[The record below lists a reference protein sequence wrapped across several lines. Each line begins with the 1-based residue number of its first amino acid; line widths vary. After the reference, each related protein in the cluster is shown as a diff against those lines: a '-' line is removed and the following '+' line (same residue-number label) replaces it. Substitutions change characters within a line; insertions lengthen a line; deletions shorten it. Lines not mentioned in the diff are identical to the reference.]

1 MGWFVYMIETKCGA
15 LYTGITTDPERRF
28 LQHQGVQA
36 GGAKYFRGRQA
47 KALVYIES
55 HVDRRAASKR
65 EYALKKL
72 AREDKLALVDTYKAK
87 LKG

>member
-1 MGWFVYMIETKCGA
+1 LDWFVYMVETECGA

-28 LQHQGVQA
+28 LQHQGEQA

-47 KALVYIES
+47 KALVYIEP
-55 HVDRRAASKR
+55 HIDRRAASKR

-72 AREDKLALVDTYKAK
+72 ARKDKLALVATYKAK
-87 LKG
+87 ITD